1 MTAILQF
8 WKNSSVHK
16 NPVANSCTFSVFG
29 RVREMSGSAV
39 VGVIVEALSEQCD
52 QHQSEATTAQDG
64 SYRIRGL
71 KPDCQY
77 KVSIKAGADGAAA
90 PHCFP
95 SQFEVR
101 MTAEDLKGL
110 DMVAAPYDLSTDLAV
125 EVELA
130 NDLSE
135 DEVLNEIRAFQM
147 EFGTMTIPPSYRV
160 SVQREG
166 ETITQSVVHAPVTVF
181 YLNNLPRDGKEYSVR
196 VEPDRQHQTFPAKT
210 VFFTTDAPVRV
221 VRIPI
226 TSAKRSGEVE
236 ISAGSLLA
244 LPFFGLLAL
253 IFFNQ

>member
-1 MTAILQF
+1 
-8 WKNSSVHK
+8 
-16 NPVANSCTFSVFG
+16 
-29 RVREMSGSAV
+29 MSGSAV

-52 QHQSEATTAQDG
+52 QHQSEATTTQDG

-125 EVELA
+125 E
-130 NDLSE
+130 
-135 DEVLNEIRAFQM
+135 M

-253 IFFNQ
+253 IFFNQVSNFILSQFFLFFNFLDRITVSLMPTSSGIF